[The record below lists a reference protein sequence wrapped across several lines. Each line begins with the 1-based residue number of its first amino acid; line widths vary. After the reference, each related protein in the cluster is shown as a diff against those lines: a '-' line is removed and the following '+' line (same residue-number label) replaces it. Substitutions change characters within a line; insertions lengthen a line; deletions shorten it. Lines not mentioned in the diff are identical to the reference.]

1 MYYMHVAQLSESVG
15 SLSSEVGEQKEL
27 SHRLACSLESQRE
40 LLSKTILESRAEM
53 ERQCHLI
60 DQQHKIVQVS

>member
-15 SLSSEVGEQKEL
+15 SLSSEVGEQKKL
-27 SHRLACSLESQRE
+27 SHRLSSSLETQRE

>member
-27 SHRLACSLESQRE
+27 SHRLASSLESQRE